1 MQVRT
6 LRHQVEQALAHE
18 RLLAL
23 LSTAFGVTALLLVS
37 LGLYGVVSQWA
48 SQRTRE
54 IGVRMA
60 LGATSSG
67 VHWLVLRQAF
77 TIVLA
82 GVAVGLPAAIAAARL
97 LEGLLFGVRPVHPPT
112 LVGAA
117 LLMLAVAALAAYLPA
132 RRASRVDPMAALR
145 VE

>member
-1 MQVRT
+1 
-6 LRHQVEQALAHE
+6 
-18 RLLAL
+18 
-23 LSTAFGVTALLLVS
+23 
-37 LGLYGVVSQWA
+37 VV
-48 SQRTRE
+48 QRTRE

-60 LGATSSG
+60 LGATAVG

-77 TIVLA
+77 AIVLL

-97 LEGLLFGVRPVHPPT
+97 LQGLLYGVDPVHPPT

-145 VE
+145 TE